1 MPKEKG
7 PRISYEIPIEI
18 NKELEMIKQLHD
30 KLGNFKPK
38 HKSFDELVNE
48 SLPKLRAHR
57 IALET
62 KLKELKEII
71 NE

>member
-1 MPKEKG
+1 MTKEKG

-18 NKELEMIKQLHD
+18 NKELEMIKQLHEA
-30 KLGNFKPK
+30 LGNFKPK
-38 HKSFDELVNE
+38 HKSFDELVKGG
-48 SLPKLRAHR
+48 LPTLRSHR
-57 IALET
+57 IELET